1 MIEVR
6 LDLGAKTFACL
17 VLENIFRSG
26 IGMIDGLHGVNVKS
40 IKMSTN
46 FSPEIIL
53 REDEAMKLYKKL
65 RTLAPRLNAG
75 LRNQMVRQMENIK
88 YQIKESRNE
97 RTKLQQTHP

>member
-17 VLENIFRSG
+17 VLEDIFRSG

-40 IKMSTN
+40 IKMYTN
-46 FSPEIIL
+46 FSPEIVL

-65 RTLAPRLNAG
+65 RTLAPRLNSG
-75 LRNQMVRQMENIK
+75 LRNQMTRQM
-88 YQIKESRNE
+88 KEIR
-97 RTKLQQTHP
+97 LQLKRKEYEL